1 MNKLHGHIHALE
13 VSGNLTIVEVAV
25 TSELFLKA
33 IVIDTP
39 QTADYLQKEHKV
51 SLVFKETEVIIGIGE
66 QSNVS
71 LQNQLPA
78 TILDIEKGKLLSKI
92 KLNTTAGALTSIIS
106 TAAVLKLNLAVSSEV
121 VAMVKL
127 NEVMLRRL

>member
-13 VSGNLTIVEVAV
+13 VSGHLTIVEVAV

-78 TILDIEKGKLLSKI
+78 TILGIEKGKLLSKI
-92 KLNTTAGALTSIIS
+92 KLSTTAGALTSIIS
-106 TAAVLKLNLAVSSEV
+106 TAAVMKLNLAVSSEV
-121 VAMVKL
+121 LAMVKL

>member
-39 QTADYLQKEHKV
+39 QTADYLQKGHKV

-78 TILDIEKGKLLSKI
+78 TILGIEKGKLLSKI
-92 KLNTTAGALTSIIS
+92 KLSTTAGALTSIIS
-106 TAAVLKLNLAVSSEV
+106 TAAVMKLNLAVSSEV

>member
-13 VSGNLTIVEVAV
+13 VSSNLTIVEVAV
-25 TSELFLKA
+25 TFELFLKA

-39 QTADYLQKEHKV
+39 QTADYLQKGHKV

-78 TILDIEKGKLLSKI
+78 TILGIEKGKLLSKI

-106 TAAVLKLNLAVSSEV
+106 TAAVMKLNLAVSSEV

-127 NEVMLRRL
+127 NEVMLGRL